1 MKNCVDIKVQKV
13 LEDMKVI
20 LGDYNNPSLYSD
32 KVAVSLHVNQK
43 SEIQVLFNSVMVIP
57 DISKGVIPCW
67 CDWVI
72 KADKKEQYGKVILD
86 LQDKIED
93 IKARIKLEEEK
104 AIEENIKKI
113 GV

>member
-1 MKNCVDIKVQKV
+1 MKNCVDIKVQRV
-13 LEDMKVI
+13 LEDMKII
-20 LGDYNNPSLYSD
+20 LGDYNNPLLYSD
-32 KVAVSLHVNQK
+32 NITVSLHVNQK
-43 SEIQVLFNSVMVIP
+43 SEIQVLFNNVMVIP

-67 CDWVI
+67 CNWVI
-72 KADKKEQYGKVILD
+72 KANKQEAYGKVILD

-93 IKARIKLEEEK
+93 IKTRIKSEEER